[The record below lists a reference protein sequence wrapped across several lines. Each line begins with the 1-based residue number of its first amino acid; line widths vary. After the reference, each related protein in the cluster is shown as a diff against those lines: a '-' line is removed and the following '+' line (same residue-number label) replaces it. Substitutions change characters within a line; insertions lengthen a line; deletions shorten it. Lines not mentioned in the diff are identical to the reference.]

1 MNMTSTITRR
11 MREPYML
18 PRIMRVAEVCIIFA
32 AGIASV
38 SVLSPGPISLTLFFI
53 FGQGLIVLGVVL
65 YLIVTLINFKRRHGV
80 AQLHYA
86 AGETVFRQG
95 DPGDFIYT
103 IVNGEVAVMREDP
116 ERGETMLNKLGPGEY
131 FGEMALVS
139 DAPRN
144 ATVRTLTPVDVVTM
158 ERMDFTTLYTYL
170 PALRRSVEDV
180 ITAKLDAETRTLDD
194 RNR

>member
-1 MNMTSTITRR
+1 MTSTIARR
-11 MREPYML
+11 MREPYVL
-18 PRIMRVAEVCIIFA
+18 PRIMRVAEVCIILA
-32 AGIASV
+32 AGIASA
-38 SVLSPGPISLTLFFI
+38 SVLNPGPISLTLFFV

-80 AQLHYA
+80 SRLHFA
-86 AGETVFRQG
+86 AGETVFHQG

-103 IVNGEVAVMREDP
+103 IINGEVAVMREDP
-116 ERGETMLNKLGPGEY
+116 EQGETMLNKLGPGEY

-170 PALRRSVEDV
+170 PDLRRSVEDV
-180 ITAKLDAETRTLDD
+180 ITTKLDAETRTLDNRD
-194 RNR
+194 R

>member
-1 MNMTSTITRR
+1 

-103 IVNGEVAVMREDP
+103 IVNGEGTVGL
-116 ERGETMLNKLGPGEY
+116 RGG
-131 FGEMALVS
+131 
-139 DAPRN
+139 
-144 ATVRTLTPVDVVTM
+144 
-158 ERMDFTTLYTYL
+158 
-170 PALRRSVEDV
+170 
-180 ITAKLDAETRTLDD
+180 
-194 RNR
+194 

>member
-1 MNMTSTITRR
+1 
-11 MREPYML
+11 
-18 PRIMRVAEVCIIFA
+18 
-32 AGIASV
+32 
-38 SVLSPGPISLTLFFI
+38 
-53 FGQGLIVLGVVL
+53 
-65 YLIVTLINFKRRHGV
+65 VTLIHFKRRHGV
-80 AQLHYA
+80 AQLHFA

-103 IVNGEVAVMREDP
+103 IIKGEVAVMREDP
-116 ERGETMLNKLGPGEY
+116 EQGETMLSKLGPGEY

-170 PALRRSVEDV
+170 PALRRSVEEV
-180 ITAKLDAETRTLDD
+180 ITAKLDAETRTLDHRD
-194 RNR
+194 R